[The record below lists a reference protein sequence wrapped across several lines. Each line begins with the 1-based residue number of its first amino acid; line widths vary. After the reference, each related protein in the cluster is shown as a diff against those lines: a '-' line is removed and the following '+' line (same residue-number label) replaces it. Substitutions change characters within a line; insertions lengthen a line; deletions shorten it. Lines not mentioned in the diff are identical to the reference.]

1 MLSRMKYINR
11 WGLMNNTQ
19 YENISEHSHQV
30 AVLAHCLVLI
40 HNKRFGGAL
49 DADRAALLAVFHDA
63 SEIITGDM
71 PTPIK
76 YANPDIRDVYK
87 QIEDSAAD
95 SLLRL
100 LPEDFKDEYR
110 EILKPSSDKDR
121 ELEIYVKAADRFSAL
136 IKCIEEL
143 RMGNGE
149 FEEARRTIERSIREM
164 HLPEA
169 EVFFEEFLPP
179 FELSLDE
186 IKKNEKISDKINIS

>member
-1 MLSRMKYINR
+1 MKS
-11 WGLMNNTQ
+11 LLKK
-19 YENISEHSHQV
+19 V
-30 AVLAHCLVLI
+30 A
-40 HNKRFGGAL
+40 GGETLTREESFKMTAGI
-49 DADRAALLAVFHDA
+49 AAGESPTVAAALLAVFHDA

-100 LPEDFKDEYR
+100 LPDDFKDEYR

-149 FEEARRTIERSIREM
+149 FEEARRTIERSIHEM

-186 IKKNEKISDKINIS
+186 IKKN